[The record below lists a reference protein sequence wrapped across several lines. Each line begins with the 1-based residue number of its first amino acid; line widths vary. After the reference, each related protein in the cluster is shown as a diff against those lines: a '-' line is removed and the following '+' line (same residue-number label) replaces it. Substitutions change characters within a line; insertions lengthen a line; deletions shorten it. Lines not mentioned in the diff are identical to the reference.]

1 MKTSIF
7 CKILSANRSDISR
20 EEKKKVHG
28 CALFCD
34 GNDNIVPSSKG
45 NPFFLKGGHSIKA
58 YCLTC

>member
-7 CKILSANRSDISR
+7 CTILRANRSDISG

-45 NPFFLKGGHSIKA
+45 NPFF
-58 YCLTC
+58 